1 MCGIIG
7 YIGNKAAVEKVMIGL
22 KRLEPRGY
30 DSFGLTI
37 LNAGD
42 SFTYK
47 KAALSGGFDE
57 YKENLPEGI
66 SGSIGIGHTR
76 WATHGG
82 VTNKNAHPHMSNDE
96 TIFIVHNGMIENYT
110 ALIDKYDLSKILKSK
125 TDSEVIAQM
134 IALFVEKEELSF
146 KDAFEKTVK
155 EIKGSFGLVAISTLE
170 PDKILCAKLGSDL
183 YIGKG
188 SNAYFVSS
196 AKSAYHGAA
205 EQGFALEDGD
215 MCMVTES
222 DLEVWNFAGK
232 KQTPKLEKTESDYQD
247 VDKDGYPHVMLKEI
261 YEAPHVIRNSIRGRI
276 YKDETG
282 NLQVKLG
289 GMEPFIDK
297 VKGITE
303 IIIVACGT
311 AYNAGLFAKVMFEKY
326 AGIPVSVYT
335 ATEYVDNNYVVKKGS
350 VILAISQSGT
360 TKDTINAVKKAK
372 RLGLLTLGIVN
383 AVGSE
388 ISRLT
393 DAGVHN
399 HAGPEYAVASTKAL
413 TSQLVIIGLLTVFLG
428 ERKSLRMEDK
438 QNILR
443 ELQKLPEVLE
453 NQLDNPLY
461 NPKDVASKFSHFEHG
476 AIIGSN
482 IHSWLSFEVALK
494 IREISYAHFMGY
506 AASELKHG
514 NIALVDE
521 NYLVLSIGVDDMSL
535 SKVKNNTRQV
545 NARNGNVIWVSYTS
559 LSEEGFNILYP
570 NTDINIFE
578 TLLAN
583 VQLQRFAYYFADA
596 KGRPID
602 RPRNL
607 AKTVTVE

>member
-7 YIGNKAAVEKVMIGL
+7 YIGNKPAVQKIMIGL

-30 DSFGLTI
+30 DSFGLAVI
-37 LNAGD
+37 DGANARL
-42 SFTYK
+42 YK
-47 KAALSGGFDE
+47 KAASSNGFDGF
-57 YKENLPEGI
+57 KENLPDGM
-66 SGSIGIGHTR
+66 SGSMGIGHTR

-82 VTNKNAHPHMSNDE
+82 VTDENAHPHMSNDK
-96 TIFIVHNGMIENYT
+96 TIYIVHNGMIENYKE
-110 ALIDKYDLSKILKSK
+110 LILKYNLGNILRSE

-134 IALFVEKEELSF
+134 IALFVNQEQLSF
-146 KDAFEKTVK
+146 KDAFEKTIR
-155 EIKGSFGLVAISTLE
+155 EIRGSFGLVAISTLE

-205 EQGFALEDGD
+205 EKGFALEDGD
-215 MCMVTES
+215 MCMITES
-222 DLEVWNFAGK
+222 HADVWNFHGK
-232 KQTPKLEKTESDYQD
+232 KQTPKLEKTESDYED

-261 YEAPHVIRNSIRGRI
+261 YEAPQVIRNSIRGRI
-276 YKDETG
+276 YKDKSDK
-282 NLQVKLG
+282 LQVKLG
-289 GMEPFIDK
+289 GMEPLSKK
-297 VKGITE
+297 VKGINE
-303 IIIVACGT
+303 IIVVACGT
-311 AYNAGLFAKVMFEKY
+311 AYNAGLFAKIMFEKY

-335 ATEYVDNNYVVKKGS
+335 ATEYIDNDYVVKKGS
-350 VILAISQSGT
+350 AVLAISQSGT
-360 TKDTINAVKKAK
+360 TKDTIDAVKKAK
-372 RLGLLTLGIVN
+372 RFGLLTIGIVN

-393 DAGVHN
+393 DAGVYN

-413 TSQLVIIGLLTVFLG
+413 TSQLVIIGLMTVFLG

-438 QNILR
+438 QNILK

-453 NQLDNPLY
+453 NQLNNSLY
-461 NPKDVASKFSHFEHG
+461 HPQDIAKQFSHFEHG

-482 IHSWLSFEVALK
+482 IHSWLSFEAALK

-521 NYLVLSIGVDDMSL
+521 NYLIISIGINDLSL
-535 SKVKNNTRQV
+535 SKVKNNTKQV
-545 NARNGNVIWVSYTS
+545 QARDGNIIWISSAALDNNSY
-559 LSEEGFNILYP
+559 NIIYP
-570 NTDINIFE
+570 AVGISIFE
-578 TLLAN
+578 IVLAN